1 MTVQVVFMGS
11 PQFATPTLQALA
23 KQYRVVGVVTQPDRP
38 AGRGQLLAPPPVKV
52 LAEALS
58 LPIIQPR
65 RLREPAALAQLQE
78 WQPEL
83 IVVAAFGQIL
93 RPEVL
98 NLPER
103 GCINVHAS
111 MLPRWRGAAPIQAA
125 ILNGDRETGI
135 SIMQMDPGV
144 DTGAILAQ
152 RAETIRENDTAGT
165 LSERLAEL
173 GAELLLEN
181 LPGFLEGRL
190 VPKAQDDALATYAPM
205 LNKEDG
211 LLDFSQPAESLERRV
226 RAMQPWPGAHF
237 TWQGERLKVYRVSV
251 AEVPAE
257 LAQSLPG
264 QTLRWAGKP
273 ALRAADGLLVLE
285 EVQPAGKRRLTG
297 KEFLPGA
304 KNWGT

>member
-1 MTVQVVFMGS
+1 MTIRVVFLGS

-23 KQYRVVGVVTQPDRP
+23 GRYRVIGVVTQPDRP
-38 AGRGQLLAPPPVKV
+38 AGRGQQLAPPPVKT
-52 LAEALS
+52 LAERLG
-58 LPIIQPR
+58 LPVIQPR
-65 RLREPAALAQLQE
+65 RLREPAAIAQLQE
-78 WQPEL
+78 WRPEL

-98 NLPER
+98 NLPSR

-111 MLPRWRGAAPIQAA
+111 LLPRWRGAAPIQAA

-135 SIMQMDPGV
+135 TIMQMDPGV

-152 RAETIRENDTAGT
+152 RAMIIQENDTAGT
-165 LSERLAEL
+165 LSERLAAL
-173 GAELLLEN
+173 GAELLLES

-190 VPKAQDDALATYAPM
+190 LPKAQDDSLATYAPM

-237 TWQGERLKVYRVSV
+237 IWQGERLKVLRVSL
-251 AEVPAE
+251 AEVPA
-257 LAQSLPG
+257 SLEQDQPG
-264 QTLRWAGKP
+264 KTLRWAGKP

-297 KEFLPGA
+297 KEFLQGA